1 MSAPY
6 PWQKKQWNQLKQ
18 QVSDDKLPHALLLC
32 GPPGL
37 GKGAFARG
45 LAKLLLCAQA
55 GESQR
60 ACGHCRQCRLFGAD
74 THPDYY
80 QVSREG
86 SAQRILVDQI
96 RALNEFMVLSR
107 QYGHYKIGLI
117 SGAETLN
124 RNAANSLLKTLEEPP
139 PGAIVLLVSSEP
151 MKMPAT
157 VRSRCQ
163 RINFI
168 TPSRADGIAWLAKQ
182 IPESNNALL
191 ISLCHGQP
199 LCAKAFVR
207 GDLLQTRQS
216 VFAGLNQFIGGGVSA
231 VELAKRWEKIEFT
244 QLLDWLISWLIDSL
258 RLSYNANATRLDN
271 PDFYPELDRISN
283 RMNIRSLYGILDE
296 MLEYKRLAG
305 TSLNHRLRLEDIVLA
320 WSAQCQKP

>member
-1 MSAPY
+1 MSASY
-6 PWQKKQWNQLKQ
+6 PWQKKQWSQLKHQ
-18 QVSDDKLPHALLLC
+18 LSDDKLPHALLLC

-37 GKGAFARG
+37 GKVAFARG
-45 LAKLLLCAQA
+45 LAKLLLCTQA
-55 GESQR
+55 SESLE

-86 SAQRILVDQI
+86 SAQWILVDQI
-96 RALNEFMVLSR
+96 RALNEFMVLSS
-107 QYGHYKIGLI
+107 QYGHHKVGLI
-117 SGAETLN
+117 LGAETLN

-139 PGAIVLLVSSEP
+139 PGSYALLVSSDP
-151 MKMPAT
+151 MKLPAT

-163 RINFI
+163 RINFNP
-168 TPSRADGIAWLAKQ
+168 PSRSDGSAWLAKH
-182 IPESNNALL
+182 IPESDSALL

-199 LCAKAFVR
+199 LTAKAFAK
-207 GDLLQTRQS
+207 GDLLKTRQS
-216 VFAGLNQFIGGGVSA
+216 VFAGLNQFIGGGVSG
-231 VELAKRWEKIEFT
+231 VELAKRWEKIEFI

-258 RLSYNANATRLDN
+258 RLSQNADAGCLDN
-271 PDFYPELDRISN
+271 PDFYPELDGISN
-283 RMNIRSLYGILDE
+283 RLNIRYLYDILDQ

-320 WSAQCQKP
+320 WSARCQKQ